1 MTEAERWYRERYSAS
16 PERDALFTTVSG
28 EPVAPLYTAD
38 ALPDPARIGFPGE
51 FPFTRGVYPSMYRGR
66 LWTMRQ
72 FAGFGT
78 AEETN
83 ERFRYLLGHGQTG
96 LSTAFDMPRLMGHD
110 SDHPRSLGEVGREGT
125 AIDTLDD
132 METLFAGIPM
142 AEVSTSMTINAPA
155 AVMLAFYVV
164 AAEHQGVPPE
174 QLSGTIQTDILK
186 EYIAQ
191 KEWCF
196 PVEPAMRLVIDM
208 IEFCSRRMPRW
219 HPVSISGYHIREA
232 GSTAQQEL
240 AFTLKDGFTY
250 VEQAIARG
258 LDVDDFAP
266 RLSFFFNAH
275 IDFFEEIA
283 KYRAARR
290 VWARELRDT
299 YGARD
304 ERAML
309 MRFHTQTAGVSLTA
323 QQPLVNVIRTATEA
337 LSAVLGGT
345 QSLHTNSYD
354 EALALPAEEAVRI
367 ALRTQ
372 QVIAHETGVP
382 NTIDPLGGS
391 YYVEALTDR
400 MEEAAYEYFRT
411 IDQLGGMVEAIK
423 QNYPQREIADAAFR
437 YQEEIDAGRRI
448 VVGVNRYVDELEEPL
463 EILRIDPALERKQI
477 DRLQSAR
484 ARRRGEDVEA
494 VLSALKQAATGDA
507 NLMEPLIECARAHA
521 SEGEIVSALQEV
533 FGTYTETPVF

>member
-96 LSTAFDMPRLMGHD
+96 LSTAFDMPSLMGHD

-304 ERAML
+304 ERSML